1 MKLSVDGVCFSYGS
15 KDVLSDIDL
24 ETRDGEIIGILGP
37 NGSGKTT
44 LLKCLNRSL
53 SPKAGT
59 VLIDDRDFKDMS
71 RREIAT
77 HMAVVPQS
85 ANVNFPFTALDIVL
99 MGRTPELKRFESESK
114 RDLEIVQEAMELT
127 NIEHL
132 ANRPMD
138 QLSGGERQ
146 RVIIARALAQKPKI
160 LLLDEPTLHLD
171 VNHQLDILDLI
182 TGLARKER
190 LIVVFVTHDLALAAR
205 YCDKLI
211 LMQRGKIVA
220 AGDVMDALT
229 PANLRRV
236 FGIEASVYFDERIGA
251 HSVAII
257 RSYHESR
264 EK

>member
-1 MKLSVDGVCFSYGS
+1 MGFSYGS
-15 KDVLSDIDL
+15 KDVLTAIDL
-24 ETRDGEIIGILGP
+24 DAKEGEIIGILGP

-59 VLIDDRDFKDMS
+59 VLIDDRDYRDMT

-77 HMAVVPQS
+77 RMGTVPQS

-99 MGRTPELKRFESESK
+99 MGRTPALKRFESESK
-114 RDLEIVQEAMELT
+114 QDLEIVQEAMEMT
-127 NIEHL
+127 NTEHL
-132 ANRPMD
+132 AGRPMD

-146 RVIIARALAQKPKI
+146 RVIIARALAQKPRI
-160 LLLDEPTLHLD
+160 MLLDEPTLHLD

-182 TGLARKER
+182 TGLARSEK
-190 LIVVFVTHDLALAAR
+190 LIVIFVTHDLALAAR
-205 YCDKLI
+205 YCDKLV
-211 LMQRGKIVA
+211 LMQKGRVVA

-257 RSYHESR
+257 RSCRGET
-264 EK
+264 EE